1 MIDIHSH
8 ILPGIDDGARDLDES
23 LAMCRMAAADGESVI
38 VATPHLRHSRYW
50 NDDRAAL
57 EALWQELRDA
67 VRGEALGL
75 EVLLGGEISVGSE
88 SLDEI
93 DRLPEGDLLPLC
105 GGHYLLLELDWHGL
119 GPDPLE
125 MVHEVTILGWRPI
138 IAHPE
143 RVAWLAQD
151 HEMVA
156 AMIEHGAYMQLTAMS
171 LTGEFG
177 STARERAEA
186 LLDEGLVHFV
196 SSDAHDK
203 KHRPPGLSAARDSV
217 AERYGEPLSQALFVD
232 NPLAVIEDRPL
243 PPQPSSE
250 RAAGLGARLRRL
262 AGR

>member
-8 ILPGIDDGARDLDES
+8 ILPGIDDGARNLDES
-23 LAMCRMAAADGESVI
+23 IAMCRLAAADGASVI

-50 NDDRAAL
+50 NDDRPAL
-57 EALWQELRDA
+57 EALWRELRDQVA
-67 VRGEALGL
+67 EEEFEL

-93 DRLPEGDLLPLC
+93 VRMPDGDLLPLC

-125 MVHEVTILGWRPI
+125 MVHEVTILGWRPV

-151 HEMVA
+151 HELVA

-177 STARERAEA
+177 SQARERSEA
-186 LLDEGLVHFV
+186 LLDEGLVHFI
-196 SSDAHDK
+196 SSDAHDQ
-203 KHRPPGLSAARDSV
+203 KHRPPGLSAARDLV
-217 AERYGEPLSQALFVD
+217 GERYGEPLAQALFVD
-232 NPLAVIEDRPL
+232 NPRAVIEDEPL
-243 PPQPSSE
+243 PPQPPSE